1 MDLFAEALASSP
13 NAATSG
19 ERTASTKL
27 RRVHFNAFIMECHRR
42 LHAHSLAVAHELK
55 EESRRAAA
63 VAAEA
68 AAEDVVAGDGIL
80 KRPAPEGVD
89 HETGVGAARFRASP
103 PSLSSL
109 ETSRPWDAVAEL
121 VRKLVAEP
129 GAPETGTNLDQ
140 ALDRISQSILESTQD
155 GGAHPAAAAAASAA
169 SAAADTATDSESDA
183 RVETDPHGRPV
194 SAGVLCFDEVQMM
207 DIADATIVSGVLSRL
222 FDAGWVLVATCNRTP
237 DEFARSTMHREHPQ
251 ARFTARILECC
262 ESVHLRTP
270 VDEASGEAIDY
281 RQTLRAC
288 LDEPTYISP
297 LGPTTEQTLDGRF
310 ADALSGGEACETSL
324 PISAGRSLRLLAS
337 DSHGVARTSF
347 TQLCAST
354 LGAADYIALA
364 QRFHTLFLTDV
375 PQLSLQH
382 RDQARRFITLIDQL
396 YNHRTKLVATA
407 AVPLPLL
414 FDGKSSTGTAAA
426 LMSEALEGLE
436 FEGEAGKTSE
446 LNPIGV
452 SANSLASDAAA
463 NLARTARVGADT
475 RKRLARD
482 SLFTGE
488 DEVFAFRRA
497 LSRLQEMGSIEY
509 LARSGRARG
518 FV

>member
-1 MDLFAEALASSP
+1 MDAVMVPMAGIGGGRIGSDGNQTNRGVVSSSSVAPSLERFASRRRPLLPLAGTSMV
-13 NAATSG
+13 AATEAGAPFATSAASACSTRRLHSWG
-19 ERTASTKL
+19 RRRREDTAHGPLCRGSRLQPERGDERRARTASTKL

-55 EESRRAAA
+55 KESRRAAA

-310 ADALSGGEACETSL
+310 ADALSGERPVKRRCPSARGGRYGCSPPTPTASRARRLLSSARRHWERPTTLHSRNASTHSFSPMCRSSRSSIVIRRADSSHSLTSCT
-324 PISAGRSLRLLAS
+324 ITGRSWWPRRQYRCRFFSTAS
-337 DSHGVARTSF
+337 RA
-347 TQLCAST
+347 
-354 LGAADYIALA
+354 
-364 QRFHTLFLTDV
+364 
-375 PQLSLQH
+375 P
-382 RDQARRFITLIDQL
+382 ARR
-396 YNHRTKLVATA
+396 
-407 AVPLPLL
+407 PP
-414 FDGKSSTGTAAA
+414 
-426 LMSEALEGLE
+426 
-436 FEGEAGKTSE
+436 
-446 LNPIGV
+446 
-452 SANSLASDAAA
+452 
-463 NLARTARVGADT
+463 
-475 RKRLARD
+475 
-482 SLFTGE
+482 
-488 DEVFAFRRA
+488 
-497 LSRLQEMGSIEY
+497 
-509 LARSGRARG
+509 
-518 FV
+518 